1 VDVARTDRGERA
13 ALPAAEEEPEQTYS
27 SQAWQTAAHVATV
40 GIFIV
45 LVGTCLY
52 LCRYV
57 LVPVFAAV
65 VIATT
70 LGPVVKRAERY
81 GIPASITS
89 IALVLVILAL
99 GTIGL
104 TLLSALIYEW
114 IGRAPELG
122 ATLQQKLTVLER
134 PLAALRQL
142 KETVMPTD
150 GNTVKL
156 DTGPGLL
163 APIVGV
169 LTPAAVQ
176 IVLFVGTLI
185 FYLIEQ
191 NRFRRRLVALF
202 TTREAKLRCL
212 RIARDIE
219 EDLTGYLAVVTVVN
233 FGLGI
238 AVAFGAWLFGLPN
251 PVVLGLL
258 AAIMN
263 YIPYIGSSFM
273 AIALFSVGIVA
284 LPTLLQAIMPTV
296 AFIALA
302 TLEGQFITPTAL
314 GQRLTLNPLTIFLAL
329 AFWTWLWGPIG
340 AFLAVPLSIAAAVTF
355 NHLFPSEEVTI
366 PG

>member
-1 VDVARTDRGERA
+1 
-13 ALPAAEEEPEQTYS
+13 
-27 SQAWQTAAHVATV
+27 
-40 GIFIV
+40 
-45 LVGTCLY
+45 
-52 LCRYV
+52 
-57 LVPVFAAV
+57 
-65 VIATT
+65 
-70 LGPVVKRAERY
+70 
-81 GIPASITS
+81 
-89 IALVLVILAL
+89 
-99 GTIGL
+99 
-104 TLLSALIYEW
+104 
-114 IGRAPELG
+114 
-122 ATLQQKLTVLER
+122 VLER

-142 KETVMPTD
+142 KEAVMPTD

-156 DTGPGLL
+156 DNGPGLL

-169 LTPAAVQ
+169 LTPAALQ

-212 RIARDIE
+212 RISRDIE

-238 AVAFGAWLFGLPN
+238 VVAFGAWLFGLPN